1 MNKENKQISIGYFR
15 SIFNEVMAK
24 YNGSLHK
31 TLQVL
36 GVSREFVAK
45 FLDKED
51 EHLLPDYISKEILQM
66 YKFDQQYPL
75 SVKKKTSKKND

>member
-1 MNKENKQISIGYFR
+1 MNKEKQISVGYFR
-15 SIFNEVMAK
+15 SIFNEIMAK

-36 GVSREFVAK
+36 GVSREFVAD
-45 FLDKED
+45 FLDKND
-51 EHLLPDYISKEILQM
+51 DQLLHEKYSRNILRM

-75 SVKKKTSKKND
+75 SVKKTKDSEKE

>member
-1 MNKENKQISIGYFR
+1 MKEKKMNSLKVGEFR
-15 SIFNEVMAK
+15 NIFNEVMAK
-24 YNGSLHK
+24 YDQSLHK

-45 FLDKED
+45 FLDDND
-51 EHLLPDYISKEILQM
+51 ESFLPENISKEILQM

-75 SVKKKTSKKND
+75 SIKKKKENK

>member
-1 MNKENKQISIGYFR
+1 MSEEKEMSVGFFR

-36 GVSREFVAK
+36 RISRDTAAD
-45 FLDKED
+45 FLQKED
-51 EHLLPDYISKEILQM
+51 EEVLHKGFSREILKM

-75 SVKKKTSKKND
+75 SVKKTKNKKGE

>member
-1 MNKENKQISIGYFR
+1 MSEEGKQMSVGYFR

-36 GVSREFVAK
+36 GVSREFVAD
-45 FLDKED
+45 FLNRNDED
-51 EHLLPDYISKEILQM
+51 MLHEKYSRAILRM

-75 SVKKKTSKKND
+75 AIKKKKSEKE

>member
-1 MNKENKQISIGYFR
+1 MSEEEKISVGYFR

-36 GVSREFVAK
+36 GVSREFVAD
-45 FLDKED
+45 FLNRND
-51 EHLLPDYISKEILQM
+51 EELLHEKYSRSILRM

-75 SVKKKTSKKND
+75 SVKKTKKSENE